1 MAPARA
7 SFRLLP
13 QPAGSRSRV
22 VALAPWRGFTEV
34 PMPRVLRPVLHG
46 NPASLAGRLAR
57 SPGIIGRHAAPHG
70 REKVPPKRCHRGW
83 HPPRMPRR
91 KGQPRECAPSAPARP
106 DCSCTHALP
115 LSGSAPRSA
124 GPACCRTLVQPD
136 AWPAVLAG
144 TGIWIIAAEQDKIT
158 GNYRTTLIA
167 KLGAELVPGVTAFLH
182 ARSRSTAG
190 LAVFGAVTDASAL
203 TALFP
208 ASCWQAEPK
217 YSHMAP
223 RGPL

>member
-1 MAPARA
+1 MRTVSSGTTRLLLHALAASIWQRA
-7 SFRLLP
+7 SER
-13 QPAGSRSRV
+13 
-22 VALAPWRGFTEV
+22 
-34 PMPRVLRPVLHG
+34 
-46 NPASLAGRLAR
+46 
-57 SPGIIGRHAAPHG
+57 
-70 REKVPPKRCHRGW
+70 
-83 HPPRMPRR
+83 
-91 KGQPRECAPSAPARP
+91 
-106 DCSCTHALP
+106 
-115 LSGSAPRSA
+115 

-167 KLGAELVPGVTAFLH
+167 KLGAVLVPGVTAFLH

-190 LAVFGAVTDASAL
+190 LAVFGAVTGASAL

-217 YSHMAP
+217 YSHTAP